1 LKPGDTEIAAK
12 DFNSQAT
19 QVFKNI
25 FEIMNAADCHSSD
38 IVKLTI
44 FLVDLDDFEE
54 LNQIMVSIFD
64 KPFPARSTIQVSAL
78 PKGALIEIEATISK

>member
-1 LKPGDTEIAAK
+1 MKPDDTEIVAK
-12 DFNSQAT
+12 DFNSQAI

-25 FEIMNAADCHSSD
+25 FEIMKAADCHFSD

-44 FLVDLDDFEE
+44 FLVDLNDFEE
-54 LNQIMVSIFD
+54 LNQIMVSFFD

>member
-1 LKPGDTEIAAK
+1 LKPDDTEIVAK
-12 DFNSQAT
+12 DFNSQAI

-25 FEIMNAADCHSSD
+25 FEIMKAADCHFSD

-44 FLVDLDDFEE
+44 FLVDLNDFEE
-54 LNQIMVSIFD
+54 LNQIMVSFFD